1 MYNLVMKD
9 VRLAVPPFFFLFPFL
24 FGALMLIPGWIY
36 FIVPLYF
43 CWITI
48 PNVFNQFKAQND
60 LMFTS
65 VMPVSKRDMV
75 KARVTVI
82 VGLELLHIVIAA
94 VFGSISMVL
103 YPDTTYLFFPPNMGF
118 WGLNLVMLAIFNL
131 IFIPMFY
138 KTAYKFGWALLAAV
152 VAAMLFAGL
161 AQWLG
166 IQNPVLNEIFYGT
179 GAQQVT
185 LQTFILIAGI
195 VIFAALSMIAN
206 RLAVKRF
213 LRVEI

>member
-36 FIVPLYF
+36 FVVPLYF

-82 VGLELLHIVIAA
+82 VGLELMHIVTAA
-94 VFGSISMVL
+94 VFGSISMIL
-103 YPDTTYLFFPPNMGF
+103 YPDVTYLFFPPNMGF

-152 VAAMLFAGL
+152 MAAMLFAAI

-166 IQNPVLNEIFYGT
+166 IQSPVVNEIFYGT
-179 GAQQVT
+179 EAQQVT

-195 VIFAALSMIAN
+195 VIFAAFSMIAY
-206 RLAVKRF
+206 RLAAKRF

>member
-94 VFGSISMVL
+94 IFGSISMVL

-152 VAAMLFAGL
+152 VAAMLFAGI

-185 LQTFILIAGI
+185 LQIFILIAGI

>member
-36 FIVPLYF
+36 FIVILYF

-65 VMPVSKRDMV
+65 VMPVAKRDMV

-94 VFGSISMVL
+94 IFGFISMIL
-103 YPDTTYLFFPPNMGF
+103 YPDATYYFFPPNTGF

-138 KTAYKFGWALLAAV
+138 KTAYKFGGALFASV
-152 VAAMLFAGL
+152 TAAMLFAGI
-161 AQWLG
+161 AQWIG
-166 IQNPVLNEIFYGT
+166 IQSPVVNEIFYGT
-179 GAQQVT
+179 DAQQVT
-185 LQTFILIAGI
+185 LQTFILITGI
-195 VIFAALSMIAN
+195 VIFAALSVIAY

-213 LRVEI
+213 LQVEI

>member
-9 VRLAVPPFFFLFPFL
+9 IRLAVPLFFFLFPFL
-24 FGALMLIPGWIY
+24 IGVLMFIPGWIY

-48 PNVFNQFKAQND
+48 PNLFNQFKAQND

-65 VMPVSKRDMV
+65 VLPVAKRDMV
-75 KARVTVI
+75 KARITVI
-82 VGLELLHIVIAA
+82 VGLELLHIVTAA
-94 VFGSISMVL
+94 VFGSISMIL
-103 YPDTTYLFFPPNMGF
+103 YPNVTYYFFPPNMGF

-138 KTAYKFGWALLAAV
+138 KTAYKFGWALLASV
-152 VAAMLFAGL
+152 TAAMLFAGI

-166 IQNPVLNEIFYGT
+166 IQNPAVNDILYGT
-179 GAQQVT
+179 DARQVT
-185 LQTFILIAGI
+185 LQSSILIAGI
-195 VIFAALSMIAN
+195 VIFAALSVIACRISVN
-206 RLAVKRF
+206 RF

>member
-36 FIVPLYF
+36 FVVPLYF

-75 KARVTVI
+75 KARVAVI
-82 VGLELLHIVIAA
+82 VGLELLHIVTAA
-94 VFGSISMVL
+94 IFGSISMIL
-103 YPDTTYLFFPPNMGF
+103 YPDVNYIFFPPNMGF

-138 KTAYKFGWALLAAV
+138 KTAYKFGWALLASV
-152 VAAMLFAGL
+152 IAAMLFAGT

-166 IQNPVLNEIFYGT
+166 IQSPVVNEIFYGT
-179 GAQQVT
+179 EAQQVT
-185 LQTFILIAGI
+185 LQTIILIAGI

>member
-24 FGALMLIPGWIY
+24 FGTLMFIPGWIY

-75 KARVTVI
+75 KARVTLV
-82 VGLELLHIVIAA
+82 VGLELLHIMIAA
-94 VFGSISMVL
+94 IFGAISMNL
-103 YPDTTYLFFPPNMGF
+103 YPDVTYYFFPPNMGF

-152 VAAMLFAGL
+152 MAAMLFAGI
-161 AQWLG
+161 AQMLG
-166 IQNPVLNEIFYGT
+166 IQSLVVNDVFYGT
-179 GAQQVT
+179 DAQQVT
-185 LQTFILIAGI
+185 LQAFILITGI
-195 VIFAALSMIAN
+195 VIFAALSVIAH
-206 RLAVKRF
+206 RLGVKRF
-213 LRVEI
+213 LQVET

>member
-1 MYNLVMKD
+1 MYNLVLKD
-9 VRLAVPPFFFLFPFL
+9 VRLAVPPFFFILPFL
-24 FGALMLIPGWIY
+24 IGALMLIPGWIY
-36 FIVPLYF
+36 FIVLLYF

-48 PNVFNQFKAQND
+48 PNLFNQFKAQND

-65 VMPVSKRDMV
+65 VLPVAKRDMV
-75 KARVTVI
+75 KARVAVI

-94 VFGSISMVL
+94 IFGSISMVL
-103 YPDTTYLFFPPNMGF
+103 YPDVTYYFFPPNMGF

-138 KTAYKFGWALLAAV
+138 KTAYKFGWALFAAV
-152 VAAMLFAGL
+152 TAAMLFAGI

-166 IQNPVLNEIFYGT
+166 IQSPVVNDLFYGT
-179 GAQQVT
+179 GTQQVT
-185 LQTFILIAGI
+185 LQAFILIAGI
-195 VIFAALSMIAN
+195 MIFAALSIMAS

-213 LRVEI
+213 LRVEL

>member
-1 MYNLVMKD
+1 MYNLIMKD
-9 VRLAVPPFFFLFPFL
+9 VRLAVPPFFFLFPIL

-36 FIVPLYF
+36 FIVILYF

-82 VGLELLHIVIAA
+82 VGLELLHIVIA
-94 VFGSISMVL
+94 VIFGSISIIL
-103 YPDTTYLFFPPNMGF
+103 YPNVTYYFFPPNMGF

-138 KTAYKFGWALLAAV
+138 KTAYKFGWALLTAV
-152 VAAMLFAGL
+152 MAAMLFAGI
-161 AQWLG
+161 AQWIG
-166 IQNPVLNEIFYGT
+166 IQNPVMNDMFYGT
-179 GAQQVT
+179 EAQQVT
-185 LQTFILIAGI
+185 LQTSILISGI
-195 VIFAALSMIAN
+195 VIFSAFSVLAY
-206 RLAVKRF
+206 RLAFKRF
-213 LRVEI
+213 LQVET

>member
-94 VFGSISMVL
+94 IFGFISMSL
-103 YPDTTYLFFPPNMGF
+103 YPDTTYIFFPPNMGF

-152 VAAMLFAGL
+152 IAAMLFAGI

-166 IQNPVLNEIFYGT
+166 IQSPVVNEIFYGT
-179 GAQQVT
+179 DAQQVT
-185 LQTFILIAGI
+185 LQTFILLFGI
-195 VIFAALSMIAN
+195 VIFAAFSVIAY

-213 LRVEI
+213 LQVEV

>member
-75 KARVTVI
+75 RARVTVI
-82 VGLELLHIVIAA
+82 VGFELLHIVIAA
-94 VFGSISMVL
+94 IFGSISMIL
-103 YPDTTYLFFPPNMGF
+103 YPDVNYIFFPPNMGF

-138 KTAYKFGWALLAAV
+138 KTAYKFGWALLASV
-152 VAAMLFAGL
+152 IAAMLFAGT

-166 IQNPVLNEIFYGT
+166 IQSPVVNEIFYGT
-179 GAQQVT
+179 EAQQVT
-185 LQTFILIAGI
+185 LQTIILIAGI

>member
-9 VRLAVPPFFFLFPFL
+9 VRLAVPPFFFLFPLL

-36 FIVPLYF
+36 FVVPLYF

-65 VMPVSKRDMV
+65 VMPVAKRDMV
-75 KARVTVI
+75 KARVTLVA
-82 VGLELLHIVIAA
+82 GFELLHIVIAA
-94 VFGSISMVL
+94 IFGSISMSL
-103 YPDTTYLFFPPNMGF
+103 YPNVTYYFFPPNMGF
-118 WGLNLVMLAIFNL
+118 WGLNFVMFAIFNL

-152 VAAMLFAGL
+152 TAAMLFAGIT
-161 AQWLG
+161 QWIG
-166 IQNPVLNEIFYGT
+166 IQSPVVNEIFYGT
-179 GAQQVT
+179 GAQQVR
-185 LQTFILIAGI
+185 LQAFILISGI
-195 VIFAALSMIAN
+195 VIFSAFSVIAN

-213 LRVEI
+213 LQVEV

>member
-24 FGALMLIPGWIY
+24 FGALMLIPGWVY

-65 VMPVSKRDMV
+65 VMPVAKRDMV
-75 KARVTVI
+75 KARVTLI

-94 VFGSISMVL
+94 IFGFISMSL
-103 YPDTTYLFFPPNMGF
+103 YPDVTYYFFPPNMGF

-152 VAAMLFAGL
+152 MAAILFAGI
-161 AQWLG
+161 AQWFG
-166 IQNPVLNEIFYGT
+166 IQSPVVNDIFYGT
-179 GAQQVT
+179 DVQQVT
-185 LQTFILIAGI
+185 LQTFTLIIGI
-195 VIFAALSMIAN
+195 VIFAALTVMAY
-206 RLAVKRF
+206 RLGVKRF
-213 LRVEI
+213 LQVET

>member
-36 FIVPLYF
+36 FVVPLYF

-48 PNVFNQFKAQND
+48 PNVFNQFKVQND

-82 VGLELLHIVIAA
+82 VGLELLHIVTAA
-94 VFGSISMVL
+94 VFGSISMIL
-103 YPDTTYLFFPPNMGF
+103 YPDVTYLFFPPNMGF

-152 VAAMLFAGL
+152 VAAMLFAGI

-166 IQNPVLNEIFYGT
+166 IQSPVVNEIFYGT
-179 GAQQVT
+179 EAQQVT
-185 LQTFILIAGI
+185 LQAFILIAGI
-195 VIFAALSMIAN
+195 VIFAAFSMIAY
-206 RLAVKRF
+206 RLAAKRF

>member
-75 KARVTVI
+75 KARVAVI
-82 VGLELLHIVIAA
+82 VGLELLHIVTAA
-94 VFGSISMVL
+94 IFGSISMIL
-103 YPDTTYLFFPPNMGF
+103 YPDITYLFFPPNMGF

-152 VAAMLFAGL
+152 VAAMLFAGI

-166 IQNPVLNEIFYGT
+166 IQSPVVNEIFYGT
-179 GAQQVT
+179 EAQQVT
-185 LQTFILIAGI
+185 LQTFILIGGI
-195 VIFAALSMIAN
+195 VIFAAFSMIAY
-206 RLAVKRF
+206 RLAAKRF
-213 LRVEI
+213 LRVEV

>member
-1 MYNLVMKD
+1 MYNLVLKD
-9 VRLAVPPFFFLFPFL
+9 LRLAVPPFFFLFPLL
-24 FGALMLIPGWIY
+24 FGVLMLIPGWVY

-65 VMPVSKRDMV
+65 VMPVAKRDMV

-82 VGLELLHIVIAA
+82 VGLELLHIVFA
-94 VFGSISMVL
+94 VLFGSISMII
-103 YPDTTYLFFPPNMGF
+103 YPNETYYFFPPNMGF
-118 WGLNLVMLAIFNL
+118 WGLTLVMLAIFNL

-138 KTAYKFGWALLAAV
+138 KTAYKFGWGLLAAV
-152 VAAMLFAGL
+152 TAAMLFAGI

-166 IQNPVLNEIFYGT
+166 IQSPVANDMFYGT
-179 GAQQVT
+179 DTQQVT
-185 LQTFILIAGI
+185 LQAFILTAGI
-195 VIFAALSMIAN
+195 VIFAVFSVIAY
-206 RLAVKRF
+206 RLAVQRF
-213 LRVEI
+213 LQVEI